1 MSRNSY
7 RWDTSAFW
15 PQPSD
20 LSFWPQFLTTRKISN
35 PITFWSSEIILIPT
49 NSSTALAATK
59 KANDQ
64 WWTLH
69 TGISIHIVKLV
80 VELEDINRSSRSRGD
95 INSCTMKYEMKR
107 QYVSDVRRD
116 LLRMF
121 GMLVSGLCSDIFT
134 LESSWTHHTTRNWL
148 DTTLWNLKALLVLEV
163 VCELWYAL
171 FAISYPGQTDMGGS
185 DNETSGPPDG
195 MELLMH
201 SLAGPSIPGEIKRH
215 KETPFSP

>member
-134 LESSWTHHTTRNWL
+134 LESSRAHHTTRNRL
-148 DTTLWNLKALLVLEV
+148 DTTL
-163 VCELWYAL
+163 
-171 FAISYPGQTDMGGS
+171 
-185 DNETSGPPDG
+185 
-195 MELLMH
+195 
-201 SLAGPSIPGEIKRH
+201 
-215 KETPFSP
+215 